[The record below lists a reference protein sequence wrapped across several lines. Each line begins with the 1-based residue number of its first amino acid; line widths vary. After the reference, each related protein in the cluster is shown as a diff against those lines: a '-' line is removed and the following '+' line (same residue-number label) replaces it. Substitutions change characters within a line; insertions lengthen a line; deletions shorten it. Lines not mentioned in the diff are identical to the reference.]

1 MGCKKIAAFLRHDC
15 LPCLEPELRKQG
27 VQGLSA
33 SEVKGYGEYVNFFG
47 EDWLTA
53 HTKVEIYTGKTIPV

>member
-1 MGCKKIAAFLRHDC
+1 MSFKKIVAFLRHDS

-33 SEVKGYGEYVNFFG
+33 SEVKGFG
-47 EDWLTA
+47 VFHPPE
-53 HTKVEIYTGKTIPV
+53 PC